1 MTKFLGKLFPQES
14 PLKLLYEHAR
24 LVEKAA
30 EQILIALEK
39 FLRDESVEDLAQLVD
54 KLEDEADEI
63 KIRIR
68 EVYSKLKFVYFDKVD
83 LLLILHDQDAVID
96 AVDDLLKLLCIYR
109 FDKPLPKE
117 LTDMLFELAERVQD
131 AIKFM
136 VESVHELLK
145 LVESSFSQV
154 VASEENALARKV
166 ESDESGTDR
175 LSLALAKKVF
185 SLKNVLHPV
194 DIMYLEK
201 LARLLTRAADH
212 AENVAEKVRMI
223 AKS

>member
-1 MTKFLGKLFPQES
+1 MTRFLGKLFPQES

-24 LVEKAA
+24 LVEKSA
-30 EQILIALEK
+30 EQIPVALGK
-39 FLRDESVEDLAQLVD
+39 FLRHEPVEDLAQLVD

-63 KIRIR
+63 KVRIR
-68 EVYSKLKFVYFDKVD
+68 EVYSKLKFVYFDRVD

-96 AVDDLLKLLCIYR
+96 AVDDFLKMLCIYR

-145 LVESSFSQV
+145 LVESSFSPAV
-154 VASEENALARKV
+154 VGEENALTQKV

-201 LARLLTRAADH
+201 LTRLLTRAADH